1 VHIRAAR
8 ASALPLVVH
17 TRNASRDTV
26 DLLRSEGAGQVRG
39 VFHCFTETQD
49 VADAALELGFH
60 ISFSGILTFK
70 NAEALRDVAR
80 RVPLERCLIETDS
93 PYLAPVPYRGK
104 TNQPAYVAHVA
115 AQLAQLKACSVEEVA
130 RATSDNFDRLFAR
143 TRTHQTEMKMMRKY
157 FRFGV
162 YLFVITFF
170 LQAKASSY
178 VDFFRAVNVDN
189 AGKVAELLNRGFDPN
204 TLSESGQVA
213 LYLAMRED
221 CPNVATVLLA
231 SPTLKIDAANAIGE
245 TALMMAALNGR
256 LDWAKKLLE
265 RGAQVQ
271 KPGWSPVHYAASG
284 PSTEVLALLLDRGAD
299 LNARAPNGSTPLMMA
314 ARYGTEDSVKLLV
327 QRGADKKL
335 LNDRNLSAADLARN
349 IDRTWLLPW
358 LE

>member
-1 VHIRAAR
+1 
-8 ASALPLVVH
+8 
-17 TRNASRDTV
+17 
-26 DLLRSEGAGQVRG
+26 
-39 VFHCFTETQD
+39 
-49 VADAALELGFH
+49 
-60 ISFSGILTFK
+60 
-70 NAEALRDVAR
+70 
-80 RVPLERCLIETDS
+80 
-93 PYLAPVPYRGK
+93 
-104 TNQPAYVAHVA
+104 
-115 AQLAQLKACSVEEVA
+115 
-130 RATSDNFDRLFAR
+130 
-143 TRTHQTEMKMMRKY
+143 MKMMRKY

>member
-1 VHIRAAR
+1 
-8 ASALPLVVH
+8 
-17 TRNASRDTV
+17 
-26 DLLRSEGAGQVRG
+26 
-39 VFHCFTETQD
+39 
-49 VADAALELGFH
+49 
-60 ISFSGILTFK
+60 
-70 NAEALRDVAR
+70 
-80 RVPLERCLIETDS
+80 
-93 PYLAPVPYRGK
+93 
-104 TNQPAYVAHVA
+104 
-115 AQLAQLKACSVEEVA
+115 
-130 RATSDNFDRLFAR
+130 
-143 TRTHQTEMKMMRKY
+143 MKMMRKY
-157 FRFGV
+157 FKFGV